1 MNQRYEKRGYL
12 LYDFKLFHLKDVQ
25 GTNVDYHYH
34 EFPKMIF
41 LWSGNGNYAI
51 DGKKYVLQD
60 GDILLIGKQKVH
72 RPEFEQGTMYER
84 TIIYISPQ
92 FLKQYATEE
101 CDLEALFEHE
111 GGTVLRTKENQRLF
125 EMVKELR
132 QELSEERY
140 GKEVM
145 SQILLLRLLV
155 ESGRIIREQREE
167 AHSNVITTENGRII
181 EIMKYIDQHLAEE
194 ISIEQLAEQFY
205 LSKYH
210 MMRLFRQETGQSI
223 YEYLTLKRLL
233 KARDRIMQ
241 GENAT
246 ESCYNSGFRSYSSF
260 TRAYSKYFGSTPT
273 GRKSHS
279 AQREE
284 TYE

>member
-1 MNQRYEKRGYL
+1 MNKTYEKRGYL
-12 LYDFKLFHLKDVQ
+12 LDDFRLFHLKDVQ

-34 EFPKMIF
+34 EFPKVIF
-41 LWSGNGNYAI
+41 MWSGVGNYSI
-51 DGKKYVLQD
+51 DGKKYMIQD
-60 GDILLIGKQKVH
+60 DDILLIGKQKIH
-72 RPEFEQGTMYER
+72 RPEFEKGTLYER
-84 TIIYISPQ
+84 SIIYISPQ
-92 FLKQYATEE
+92 FLKQYSTKE
-101 CDLEALFEHE
+101 CDLETIFDNQAGHVIRTNDNKMVFE
-111 GGTVLRTKENQRLF
+111 LLQQF
-125 EMVKELR
+125 E

-140 GKEVM
+140 GKDVM
-145 SQILLLRLLV
+145 SNIILIKILI
-155 ESGRIIREQREE
+155 EIGRIISEQRK
-167 AHSNVITTENGRII
+167 AYSNVITTENARII
-181 EIMKYIDQHLAEE
+181 QIMKYIDQHLTEE
-194 ISIEQLAEQFY
+194 ISIEQLAERFY

-223 YEYLTLKRLL
+223 YEYLTLRRLL
-233 KARDRIMQ
+233 DARDRIIK

>member
-1 MNQRYEKRGYL
+1 MNKTYEKRGYL
-12 LYDFKLFHLKDVQ
+12 LDDFRLFHLKDVQ

-34 EFPKMIF
+34 EFPKVIF
-41 LWSGNGNYAI
+41 MWSGVGNYSI
-51 DGKKYVLQD
+51 DGKKYMIQD
-60 GDILLIGKQKVH
+60 DDILLIGKQKIH
-72 RPEFEQGTMYER
+72 RPEFEKGTLYER
-84 TIIYISPQ
+84 SIIYISPQ
-92 FLKQYATEE
+92 FLKQYSTKE
-101 CDLEALFEHE
+101 CDLETIFDNQAGHVVRTNNNKMVFE
-111 GGTVLRTKENQRLF
+111 LLQQF
-125 EMVKELR
+125 E

-140 GKEVM
+140 GKDVM
-145 SQILLLRLLV
+145 SNIILIKILI
-155 ESGRIIREQREE
+155 EIGRITSEQRK
-167 AHSNVITTENGRII
+167 AYSNVITTENARII
-181 EIMKYIDQHLAEE
+181 QIMKYIDQHLTEE
-194 ISIEQLAEQFY
+194 ISIEQLAEKFY

-223 YEYLTLKRLL
+223 YEYLTLRRLL
-233 KARDRIMQ
+233 SARDRIIK

-273 GRKSHS
+273 GRKIHS